1 MQAALTE
8 FKFDVSIKLI
18 LQITLLIVLGT
29 MAVVFSENTISII
42 MLLVSGGIL
51 FYNNFIYNT
60 QKTKIFLF
68 QAVIGLLIGFAVS
81 LLLQLFPVAL
91 LPITIAMC
99 FFIGFAIHVRTILIF
114 ACAVAISLILNN
126 SSGATAASATTL
138 IYEFIWLCSGVVV
151 YFVSCVA
158 FDGYISEHKLID
170 SKKIDKIIA
179 DTWLQINQLNMVN
192 RSEVLANIDR
202 QLERLTRE
210 VGRLLLIERD
220 YQYYCQLD
228 DNFAYQIED
237 KLNKLTSF
245 HDLLAKQVY
254 NIMLSQNKQLI
265 AEENI
270 QEFDEISD

>member
-18 LQITLLIVLGT
+18 LQITLLIVLGM
-29 MAVVFSENTISII
+29 MAVVFSETPISII

-51 FYNNFIYNT
+51 FYNNFIYNP

-81 LLLQLFPVAL
+81 ILLQLVPVTLSA
-91 LPITIAMC
+91 ITIAMC
-99 FFIGFAIHVRTILIF
+99 FFIGFAIHVRTLLIF
-114 ACAVAISLILNN
+114 ACAVVISLILNN
-126 SSGATAASATTL
+126 SSGATATTL
-138 IYEFIWLCSGVVV
+138 VYEFIWLCSGVVV

-210 VGRLLLIERD
+210 VDRLLLIERD

-270 QEFDEISD
+270 QEFDEVSD